1 MIAVGAE
8 PQMGVGELA
17 AVLRRRC
24 GLIIAIVIL
33 GTALVGCIGF
43 LIPPHYTAKAQV
55 VVEPQLVNL
64 IGGQPVAINQPADEA
79 ALMTELTA
87 IKSHDLL
94 ERVLDSLAS
103 HSVFRDSVSPAR
115 GGTAE
120 VRQQLWARLSD
131 WLPRAVVKWLSGPTW
146 LTLPLLE
153 RHLNVFQ
160 EQGSHVIAVG
170 YTSSDPQEAAAIA
183 NRITQIYLEQHVA
196 QQRAGIDNALA
207 WFDRRIPELA
217 ERVQQLDTKLQ
228 QDQTVSG
235 LGDASQTNLMGQ
247 LFDVNRQL
255 LTAEADLRAR
265 QARYES
271 IRARQ
276 VRGEDIVKF
285 LDTPALDE
293 LRRREAELLQVSARM
308 SGVGYR
314 DANPVLDPI
323 RGQLQSIRQE
333 MARAAQ
339 AAIVNQASDVQAMTA
354 QVNALRQRVT
364 ALQQASTDPKL
375 QALGRE
381 VVTSRQLYASLEQRR
396 EQLREQRE
404 GLSPT
409 VQLLSMAAPPERPSS
424 PSPIL
429 FIPPAA
435 VLFAMFGGFTALLLE
450 RLDTTLRSTRDVVDH
465 AGLPCVGLVPRL
477 LGRNRPHRC
486 LLERPFAPYSEAIR
500 AVVAGLQ
507 LTSSPNTSDVILVTS
522 SLPGEGKTTLAV
534 SLAVYVAQLPRRVLL
549 IDMDFR
555 RPAVLREL
563 VGTADVSVADLLLSN
578 WAAAENIRHLPEYK
592 LDCLPLRRGPGVDP
606 VKLFATEQ
614 LPRLLEQLRTQY
626 DCIVIDSAPLM
637 AVTETRLLAQL
648 ADMVL
653 LGIRWGRTH
662 RKVAS
667 NAVALLADPLSY
679 QGKPPPRLASAL
691 TQVDLKRHARYRSG
705 DSGEFLV
712 EYARYYST
720 EETRALPDTPPH
732 GGNTMDNGQPSRDRD
747 A

>member
-33 GTALVGCIGF
+33 GTALVGSVGY

-64 IGGQPVAINQPADEA
+64 IGGQPAAINQPADEA
-79 ALMTELTA
+79 AVMTELTA

-94 ERVLDSLAS
+94 ERVLDSLARNGG
-103 HSVFRDSVSPAR
+103 FRDSVSPAR
-115 GGTAE
+115 GGAEE

-131 WLPRAVVKWLSGPTW
+131 WLPRAVVQWLSGSTW

-183 NRITQIYLEQHVA
+183 NRITQVYLEQHAA
-196 QQRAGIDNALA
+196 QQRTGIDNALA

-217 ERVQQLDTKLQ
+217 ARVQQLDSKLQ
-228 QDQTVSG
+228 QDQTASG
-235 LGDASQTNLMGQ
+235 LGDISQTNLMGQ
-247 LFDVNRQL
+247 LSDVNRQL
-255 LTAEADLRAR
+255 ITAEADLRAR
-265 QARYES
+265 ESRYES
-271 IRARQ
+271 VRARQ
-276 VRGEDIVKF
+276 ARGEDIVKY
-285 LDTPALDE
+285 LDTPALNE
-293 LRRREAELLQVSARM
+293 LRRREAELLQQSARM

-314 DANPVLDPI
+314 DANAVLDPV

-339 AAIVNQASDVQAMTA
+339 AAIASLASDVQAMTA

-364 ALQQASTDPKL
+364 VLQQASTDAKL
-375 QALGRE
+375 QSLERE

-450 RLDTTLRSTRDVVDH
+450 RLDSTLRSARDVADH

-477 LGRNRPHRC
+477 LGRDRPHRC

-500 AVVAGLQ
+500 AVVAGLR
-507 LTSSPNTSDVILVTS
+507 LTSSTNSSNVILVTS

-534 SLAVYVAQLPRRVLL
+534 SLAVYLAQLPRRVLL

-563 VGTADVSVADLLLSN
+563 GGTADVSMADLLLSN
-578 WAAAENIRHLPEYK
+578 RPAEEYVRHLPDLK
-592 LDCLPLRRGPGVDP
+592 LDCLPLRRGVGVDP

-614 LPRLLEQLRTQY
+614 LPRLMEQLRAQY

-637 AVTETRLLAQL
+637 VVTETRLLAPL
-648 ADMVL
+648 ADTVL

-662 RKVAS
+662 RGVAS
-667 NAVALLADPLSY
+667 NAVALLTDPLSY
-679 QGKPPPRLASAL
+679 QGRPPPHLASAL

-705 DSGEFLV
+705 DGGEFLV

-720 EETRALPDTPPH
+720 EETRTLTATPH
-732 GGNTMDNGQPSRDRD
+732 RVNTTQNGQRSEDRD

>member
-1 MIAVGAE
+1 MIAVRVE

-17 AVLRRRC
+17 AVLRRRR
-24 GLIIAIVIL
+24 GLIIAIVAL
-33 GTALVGCIGF
+33 GTALVGCVGY

-55 VVEPQLVNL
+55 VVEPQMVNL
-64 IGGQPVAINQPADEA
+64 IGGQPAAINSPADEA
-79 ALMTELTA
+79 AVMTELTA

-103 HSVFRDSVSPAR
+103 HSAFRDSVSPAR

-120 VRQQLWARLSD
+120 VRQQIWARLSD
-131 WLPRAVVKWLSGPTW
+131 WLPWAVVKWLSGPTW

-183 NRITQIYLEQHVA
+183 NRITQVYLEQHAA
-196 QQRAGIDNALA
+196 QQRVGIDNALA

-217 ERVQQLDTKLQ
+217 ERVNQLDTKLQ
-228 QDQTVSG
+228 QDQTASEF
-235 LGDASQTNLMGQ
+235 GDPSQANLMGQ
-247 LFDVNRQL
+247 LLDVNRQL
-255 LTAEADLRAR
+255 ITAGADLRAR
-265 QARYES
+265 EARYQS

-276 VRGEDIVKF
+276 AGGEDIVKF
-285 LDTPALDE
+285 LDTPALNE
-293 LRRREAELLQVSARM
+293 LRQREAELLQVYARM

-314 DANPVLDPI
+314 GANPVLDPI

-333 MARAAQ
+333 MARAGQ
-339 AAIVNQASDVQAMTA
+339 AAIATLASDVQATTA
-354 QVNALRQRVT
+354 QVNALRGQLT
-364 ALQQASTDPKL
+364 ALQHASTDIRL
-375 QALGRE
+375 QSLERE
-381 VVTSRQLYASLEQRR
+381 VVMSRQLYAGLEQRR

-424 PSPIL
+424 PNPIL

-435 VLFAMFGGFTALLLE
+435 VMFAMFSGFTALLLE
-450 RLDTTLRSTRDVVDH
+450 RLDNTFRSARDVADH
-465 AGLPCVGLVPRL
+465 AGVPCVGLVPRL
-477 LGRNRPHRC
+477 LSRHRPHLC

-500 AVVAGLQ
+500 AVVAGLR
-507 LTSSPNTSDVILVTS
+507 LTSSPNVSNVILVTS

-563 VGTADVSVADLLLSN
+563 GVTADVSMADLLLSN
-578 WAAAENIRHLPEYK
+578 RPATEYVRHLPEYK
-592 LDCLPLRRGPGVDP
+592 LDCLPLRRCPGVDP

-614 LPRLLEQLRTQY
+614 LPRLLEQLRAKY

-637 AVTETRLLAQL
+637 AVTETRLLVQF
-648 ADMVL
+648 ADTVL

-662 RKVAS
+662 REVAS
-667 NAVALLADPLSY
+667 NAVSLLADSSSY
-679 QGKPPPRLASAL
+679 QGRPPPRLASAL
-691 TQVDLKRHARYRSG
+691 MQVDLKRHARYRSDG
-705 DSGEFLV
+705 GSEFLV
-712 EYARYYST
+712 EYARYYSAD
-720 EETRALPDTPPH
+720 ETRTSPSTPH
-732 GGNTMDNGQPSRDRD
+732 RGNTMDNGQPSRDRD

>member
-1 MIAVGAE
+1 MARGAD
-8 PQMGVGELA
+8 PQIGLSELA
-17 AVLRRRC
+17 AVLRRRR
-24 GLIIAIVIL
+24 GTIVAIAIL
-33 GTALVGCIGF
+33 GTTLVGSVGF

-64 IGGQPVAINQPADEA
+64 IGGQPAAINQPADEA
-79 ALMTELTA
+79 AVMTELTA

-94 ERVLDSLAS
+94 ARVLDSLANNG
-103 HSVFRDSVSPAR
+103 VFRDSVSPAR
-115 GGTAE
+115 GGPAE

-131 WLPRAVVKWLSGPTW
+131 WLPRAVVTWLSGPTW

-170 YTSSDPQEAAAIA
+170 YTASDPQEAAAIA
-183 NRITQIYLEQHVA
+183 NRITQIYLEQHA
-196 QQRAGIDNALA
+196 GQQRAGIDNALA
-207 WFDRRIPELA
+207 WFDRRIPELTQ
-217 ERVQQLDTKLQ
+217 RVQQLETKLQ
-228 QDQTVSG
+228 QDQTASG
-235 LGDASQTNLMGQ
+235 LGDTSQTNLMGQ
-247 LFDVNRQL
+247 LSDVNRQL
-255 LTAEADLRAR
+255 TAADADLRAR
-265 QARYES
+265 EARYQS
-271 IRARQ
+271 IHARQ
-276 VRGEDIVKF
+276 AAGEDVVKY
-285 LDTPALDE
+285 LDTPALNE
-293 LRRREAELLQVSARM
+293 LRRKEAELLQIYARM
-308 SGVGYR
+308 SGAGYR
-314 DANPVLDPI
+314 GANPVLDPI

-339 AAIVNQASDVQAMTA
+339 AAIANLASDVQATTA

-364 ALQQASTDPKL
+364 ALRQASTDAKL
-375 QALGRE
+375 QALERE

-409 VQLLSMAAPPERPSS
+409 LQLLSMAAPPERPSS

-450 RLDTTLRSTRDVVDH
+450 RLDTTLRSARDVTDH
-465 AGLPCVGLVPRL
+465 AGLPCVGLVPRQ
-477 LGRNRPHRC
+477 LGRDRPHRC

-500 AVVAGLQ
+500 AVAAGLR
-507 LTSSPNTSDVILVTS
+507 LTSSPNTSNVILVTS

-534 SLAVYVAQLPRRVLL
+534 SLAVYLAQLPRRVLL

-563 VGTADVSVADLLLSN
+563 GGTAEVSMADLLLSN
-578 WAAAENIRHLPEYK
+578 RSAAEYIRHLPDYK
-592 LDCLPLRRGPGVDP
+592 LDCLPLRRGVGVDP
-606 VKLFATEQ
+606 VKLLATEQ
-614 LPRLLEQLRTQY
+614 LPRLLEHLRAQY

-637 AVTETRLLAQL
+637 AVTETRLLAPL
-648 ADMVL
+648 ADTVL

-662 RKVAS
+662 RDVAS
-667 NAVALLADPLSY
+667 NAVALLADPQSY

-691 TQVDLKRHARYRSG
+691 TRVDLKRHARYRSG
-705 DSGEFLV
+705 DNGEFLV
-712 EYARYYST
+712 EYSQYYST
-720 EETRALPDTPPH
+720 EETRTLAAAPH
-732 GGNTMDNGQPSRDRD
+732 GGSTTDTWT

>member
-1 MIAVGAE
+1 
-8 PQMGVGELA
+8 
-17 AVLRRRC
+17 
-24 GLIIAIVIL
+24 
-33 GTALVGCIGF
+33 
-43 LIPPHYTAKAQV
+43 
-55 VVEPQLVNL
+55 
-64 IGGQPVAINQPADEA
+64 
-79 ALMTELTA
+79 
-87 IKSHDLL
+87 
-94 ERVLDSLAS
+94 
-103 HSVFRDSVSPAR
+103 
-115 GGTAE
+115 
-120 VRQQLWARLSD
+120 
-131 WLPRAVVKWLSGPTW
+131 

-160 EQGSHVIAVG
+160 EQGSHVIAVS
-170 YTSSDPQEAAAIA
+170 YTSSDPQEAATIA
-183 NRITQIYLEQHVA
+183 NRITQVYLEQHVA

-228 QDQTVSG
+228 QDQTASG
-235 LGDASQTNLMGQ
+235 LGDTSQANLMAQ
-247 LFDVNRQL
+247 LSDVNRQL
-255 LTAEADLRAR
+255 VTAEADLRAR
-265 QARYES
+265 EARYQS

-276 VRGEDIVKF
+276 AGGEDVVKY
-285 LDTPALDE
+285 LDTPALNE
-293 LRRREAELLQVSARM
+293 LRRKEAELLQVYARM

-314 DANPVLDPI
+314 GANPVLDPI

-333 MARAAQ
+333 MAHAAQ
-339 AAIVNQASDVQAMTA
+339 AAIANLAGDVQATTA

-364 ALQQASTDPKL
+364 ALQQASTDVKL
-375 QALGRE
+375 QSLQRE
-381 VVTSRQLYASLEQRR
+381 VVTSRQLYASLEQRH

-450 RLDTTLRSTRDVVDH
+450 RLDTTLRSARDVANH
-465 AGLPCVGLVPRL
+465 AGLPCVGLVPRM
-477 LGRNRPHRC
+477 LGRDRPHRY

-500 AVVAGLQ
+500 AVVAGLR
-507 LTSSPNTSDVILVTS
+507 LTSSPNASNVILVTS
-522 SLPGEGKTTLAV
+522 SLPGEGKTTLAI
-534 SLAVYVAQLPRRVLL
+534 SLAVYLAQLSRRVLL

-563 VGTADVSVADLLLSN
+563 GGTAQVSMADLLLSN
-578 WAAAENIRHLPEYK
+578 HPAAEYIRHLPDYK
-592 LDCLPLRRGPGVDP
+592 LDCLPLRRGVGVDP

-614 LPRLLEQLRTQY
+614 LPRLLEHLRAQY

-637 AVTETRLLAQL
+637 AVTETRLLAAL
-648 ADMVL
+648 ADTVL
-653 LGIRWGRTH
+653 LGIRWGKTH
-662 RKVAS
+662 REVAS
-667 NAVALLADPLSY
+667 SAAALLADPLSY

-705 DSGEFLV
+705 ANGEFLV

-720 EETRALPDTPPH
+720 DETRTLPATSH
-732 GGNTMDNGQPSRDRD
+732 RGTTTGNGRPSGDRH